1 MLYCEPPDTWGVTE
15 LIKDYVKWEDRPRSH
30 WFTSVAFLSTLSKIS
45 PKRSL
50 ENLTSGDLRSFKLC
64 FYVSW
69 LLNCWKNCHLTWLVY
84 SVPQKHPLARVN
96 LLNFGFRTV
105 IEIWSFAIG
114 AVKEVHI
121 VRTKCF
127 QVGIH
132 CFVNSY
138 KCKHDGKNAFVHS
151 VIFSK
156 SGP

>member
-1 MLYCEPPDTWGVTE
+1 MDVVFWLVWLNLWGNWILE
-15 LIKDYVKWEDRPRSH
+15 LPH
-30 WFTSVAFLSTLSKIS
+30 WFTSVAFLSTFSKIS

-64 FYVSW
+64 FYESW
-69 LLNCWKNCHLTWLVY
+69 LPNCWKNCHLPWVVY

-105 IEIWSFAIG
+105 IEIWSLAIG

-127 QVGIH
+127 QVGIR
-132 CFVNSY
+132 CFVNSD

>member
-1 MLYCEPPDTWGVTE
+1 MDVVFWLVWLNLWGNWILE
-15 LIKDYVKWEDRPRSH
+15 LPH
-30 WFTSVAFLSTLSKIS
+30 WLTSVAFFLIFSKIS

-50 ENLTSGDLRSFKLC
+50 KNLTSGDLRSFKLC

-69 LLNCWKNCHLTWLVY
+69 LPSCWKIATSHEWVVY
-84 SVPQKHPLARVN
+84 SVPKKHPLAHVN
-96 LLNFGFRTV
+96 LLNFGFWTV

-121 VRTKCF
+121 VRTKFF

-132 CFVNSY
+132 CFINIY
-138 KCKHDGKNAFVHS
+138 KCKHGGKNAFVHS

-156 SGP
+156 SGS

>member
-1 MLYCEPPDTWGVTE
+1 MDVVFWLGWLNLWGSWIRD
-15 LIKDYVKWEDRPRSH
+15 LPH
-30 WFTSVAFLSTLSKIS
+30 WFTSVAFLWTFNKIS

-50 ENLTSGDLRSFKLC
+50 ENLTSDDLRSFKLC

-69 LLNCWKNCHLTWLVY
+69 LPKCWKNCHLPWVVY
-84 SVPQKHPLARVN
+84 SVPKKHPLAHVN
-96 LLNFGFRTV
+96 LLNFGIKTV
-105 IEIWSFAIG
+105 IEIWSLPIG

-121 VRTKCF
+121 VYTKCF
-127 QVGIH
+127 KVGNH